1 MSANGCSTSTGNI
14 ANNEFGNK
22 NISGSIILKSKNNSQ
37 KKSANTIIKAHDN
50 VAENEGYKMIL
61 PSTKGTA
68 EQVLKIDSVTN
79 DLLNLSW
86 GEGGGGGGGDI
97 TVQDEGSSLATAA
110 TTLNFT
116 GENVTASGTGATKT
130 INITSDTYSQ
140 YSLETG
146 QFSLLSGLTFDSG
159 GGDFSKFFSN
169 SNLNN
174 EFVRFSVSSYPKSFT
189 WTPHSNEVN
198 YPLTKVVMWTRD
210 TNAVNDTEMF
220 PTQFKIYGRPTAG
233 SSTGE
238 TEIGNIIL
246 SSQPSRSEN
255 LLISSAA
262 VNSVINTNKV
272 VYSQYRI
279 EIYENNSSGFS
290 KKPLIGELRFY
301 RPSSVQQYGN
311 ELTNWTENGAGHII
325 PSEDSLYDIGSAEK
339 KVRHLYLSSNSLNIG
354 DVVLSSENDDIKI
367 GDNKLVKVTSEPIDG
382 QGLVYSSN
390 QWIPGPSSIPMARFK
405 FEQNTSHYNYH
416 TVLLMANNT
425 ERKIAFSLEH
435 NSLNL
440 TKDSSHNFYLPP
452 GKYII
457 TAQIVYRMAQYA
469 SSVVDFKL
477 NKGTSQIL
485 HAFEYYHYKQRFNF
499 YQNQHDYDAG
509 FAHATISGLIESTS
523 VNDAYNFTVFYDS
536 NSTNDGTIAY
546 AGYTSERQ
554 LGWIIKVE

>member
-140 YSLETG
+140 YSLETS

-169 SNLNN
+169 SNGNS
-174 EFVRFSVSSYPKSFT
+174 EFVRFSLSSYPQSFT
-189 WTPHSNEVN
+189 WTPHTSEVN

-262 VNSVINTNKV
+262 VNSIINTNKV

-390 QWIPGPSSIPMARFK
+390 QWVPGIIPSQYIEIYMTASH
-405 FEQNTSHYNYH
+405 SHYTEDTDIYLYDFWNDNSSVNSTDISTMSFTNGIT
-416 TVLLMANNT
+416 TVPSGVYLASYTFHFERQQESSQYYQVSAGIMKNETSNNLIVSQFDESALETGTAANIGNA
-425 ERKIAFSLEH
+425 RQQYGQIIVNKIITVSPGD
-435 NSLNL
+435 
-440 TKDSSHNFYLPP
+440 TINFYTRTYYLN
-452 GKYII
+452 I
-457 TAQIVYRMAQYA
+457 TITTSTFA
-469 SSVVDFKL
+469 SL
-477 NKGTSQIL
+477 TRIG
-485 HAFEYYHYKQRFNF
+485 
-499 YQNQHDYDAG
+499 
-509 FAHATISGLIESTS
+509 
-523 VNDAYNFTVFYDS
+523 
-536 NSTNDGTIAY
+536 
-546 AGYTSERQ
+546 
-554 LGWIIKVE
+554 

>member
-79 DLLNLSW
+79 NLLNLSW
-86 GEGGGGGGGDI
+86 GEGGGGGGSNI
-97 TVQDEGSSLATAA
+97 TIQDEGSSLATPA

-140 YSLETG
+140 YSLETS

-159 GGDFSKFFSN
+159 GGDFSKFFNN
-169 SNLNN
+169 SNKNSK
-174 EFVRFSVSSYPKSFT
+174 FVRFSVSSYPQSFT
-189 WTPHSNEVN
+189 WTPHTSEVN
-198 YPLTKVVMWTRD
+198 YPLTKVVMWTRYTD
-210 TNAVNDTEMF
+210 SVNDTEMF

-246 SSQPSRSEN
+246 SSQPSSSDN

-272 VYSQYRI
+272 VYNQYRI
-279 EIYENNSSGFS
+279 EIYENNSTNYSNR
-290 KKPLIGELRFY
+290 PLIGELRFY
-301 RPSSVQQYGN
+301 RPSSVEQYGN
-311 ELTNWTENGAGHII
+311 ELTNWAENGAGHII
-325 PSEDSLYDIGSAEK
+325 PNENSSYDIGSAEK
-339 KVRHLYLSSNSLNIG
+339 KVRHLYLSNNSLNIG
-354 DVVLSSENDDIKI
+354 DVVLSSEGNDIKI

-382 QGLVYSSN
+382 QGLVYSSG
-390 QWIPGPSSIPMARFK
+390 QWVPGSAK
-405 FEQNTSHYNYH
+405 NYN
-416 TVLLMANNT
+416 
-425 ERKIAFSLEH
+425 
-435 NSLNL
+435 
-440 TKDSSHNFYLPP
+440 
-452 GKYII
+452 
-457 TAQIVYRMAQYA
+457 YA
-469 SSVVDFKL
+469 SS
-477 NKGTSQIL
+477 TSNAQTTVTSSWS
-485 HAFEYYHYKQRFNF
+485 
-499 YQNQHDYDAG
+499 DVTG
-509 FAHATISGLIESTS
+509 MPPVTITPSSTS
-523 VNDAYNFTVFYDS
+523 S
-536 NSTNDGTIAY
+536 
-546 AGYTSERQ
+546 
-554 LGWIIKVE
+554 IIKVSVDIYFEVTDLGHEVLWRLVRQESGQSDVLLNTTQPTGKLAYSLGIPFTSKTGDNSTTIDGVKFKYIEIPETTNQVSYKVQCRFPFTATQTLYLNSVTLGGSDSNREYMTSWIEAEQMN